1 MVIWDLQNFIQ
12 RLDSIGLVDIM
23 LPFLLIFTLFFAVL
37 EKSKIFGPEGEKRN
51 INIVVSLIIGLI
63 VVIPH
68 ATGSYP
74 SDYDVVN
81 IMNLALPA
89 IALVVV
95 AVVML
100 LLLIGVWGGQ
110 AKWTQGSL
118 ATWIFFVSLII
129 VVWAFGAAAGRFP
142 GWDWLRGVFG
152 EDAIS
157 IVIIL
162 LVFALI
168 IAFIT
173 GGSRGELKGN
183 QLSKIGQSIGE
194 FFGSGG
200 KG

>member
-1 MVIWDLQNFIQ
+1 MVIWDLQNFVT

-23 LPFLLIFTLFFAVL
+23 LPFLLIFTLVFAVL
-37 EKSKIFGPEGEKRN
+37 EKSKIFGAEGEKRN
-51 INIVVSLIIGLI
+51 IHIVIAIILGLM

-68 ATGSYP
+68 VTGSYP
-74 SDYDVVN
+74 VGYDVVN
-81 IMNLALPA
+81 IMNQALPA
-89 IALVVV
+89 ISLVIV

-142 GWDWLRGVFG
+142 GWDWLQSLFG
-152 EDAIS
+152 SDTIS
-157 IVIIL
+157 IVIIII
-162 LVFALI
+162 VFALI

-173 GGSRGELKGN
+173 GGNKGELKGN
-183 QLSKIGQSIGE
+183 QISKIGQSIGD
-194 FFGSGG
+194 FFSGGG